1 MASRLLRLFE
11 RRGLRLDLVD
21 SHVFGGTS
29 SDGAASRFERIWVEF
44 DGVSLSVP
52 SVLSNDEEF
61 VVVVAAGQGG
71 VGVFAGEG
79 VVREYEAAVD
89 GRALGLVDSGR
100 VTVGEVA
107 RLGVGARP
115 VQETELIVVM

>member
-1 MASRLLRLFE
+1 M
-11 RRGLRLDLVD
+11 
-21 SHVFGGTS
+21 
-29 SDGAASRFERIWVEF
+29 
-44 DGVSLSVP
+44 SLSVP